1 VGMLCGPSSSCLGD
15 ACMAVFQQKAYVAG
29 CVCQE
34 CRVHQRLRMAKNRGH
49 DQYDGRVYRTC

>member
-1 VGMLCGPSSSCLGD
+1 
-15 ACMAVFQQKAYVAG
+15 MAVFQQKAYVAG
-29 CVCQE
+29 CVCHE

>member
-1 VGMLCGPSSSCLGD
+1 
-15 ACMAVFQQKAYVAG
+15 MAVFQQKAYVAG

-34 CRVHQRLRMAKNRGH
+34 CRVHQRLRIADMRMAKNRGH